1 MPTSPARLFSLIRIA
16 EAGFASSR
24 VELRPVRPFSK
35 VTSQLIRR
43 KKSLISL
50 QLMMP
55 ARPPGTGWAALESVI
70 AVFGGVEFGEFV
82 FSDDAVAALQGDRV
96 DDRHFL

>member
-1 MPTSPARLFSLIRIA
+1 MTGSFQRRSFF
-16 EAGFASSR
+16 AGEVRFGDPDVRCGDLASSS

-50 QLMMP
+50 QLTIP
-55 ARPPGTGWAALESVI
+55 ARPPGTGWGVLESVMPL
-70 AVFGGVEFGEFV
+70 
-82 FSDDAVAALQGDRV
+82 VAAKKLAKVVFAG
-96 DDRHFL
+96 